1 MKGFKIFIPL
11 IALTLAGCDVLE
23 SGDKLNVYTSF
34 FVMEDLAKK
43 VGGDYVNVTSI
54 VPSGSEI
61 HSYEP
66 TTGDIRNLS
75 QADLFIYNGVGLE
88 HFIDQLKNAID
99 NPNLVYVEASENIEL
114 LSDEDHDD
122 PHVWLSPLNA
132 KKEMENIKRALV
144 EVDAAHS
151 SYYENRYQLFA
162 DKFDELDL
170 QYQTL
175 LSPGA
180 GSYLVTG
187 HAAFGYLANEYDLL
201 PLPIAG
207 HDSEQ
212 EPTQQD
218 IANVINIVNKN
229 NIPYIYAESLTPSDA
244 VLTVLEETNAELEIL
259 YAIEGLS
266 ANQMMTNEDYF
277 SLMKDNLFALA
288 KGFI

>member
-1 MKGFKIFIPL
+1 
-11 IALTLAGCDVLE
+11 
-23 SGDKLNVYTSF
+23 
-34 FVMEDLAKK
+34 
-43 VGGDYVNVTSI
+43 
-54 VPSGSEI
+54 
-61 HSYEP
+61 
-66 TTGDIRNLS
+66 
-75 QADLFIYNGVGLE
+75 
-88 HFIDQLKNAID
+88 
-99 NPNLVYVEASENIEL
+99 
-114 LSDEDHDD
+114 
-122 PHVWLSPLNA
+122 
-132 KKEMENIKRALV
+132 MENIKRALV

-218 IANVINIVNKN
+218 IANVINIVNQN

>member
-218 IANVINIVNKN
+218 IANVINIVNQN

>member
-1 MKGFKIFIPL
+1 MKVLRIFIPL

-23 SGDKLNVYTSF
+23 TGDKLNVYTSF

-54 VPSGSEI
+54 VAPGSEI

-162 DKFDELDL
+162 DKLDELDL

-218 IANVINIVNKN
+218 IANVINIVNQN